1 MLSKIYSCALH
12 GVDGKTIEVEV
23 DISNGL
29 PAYNT
34 VGLPE
39 AAVRESRERVRSA
52 LKNSGY
58 RFPDDRITVNLAPAD
73 MRKEG
78 TGFDLPIAIG
88 ILMATGIIR
97 EKNLSGY
104 MIMGELSLDG
114 SVRPVRG
121 ALPMTAAAREK
132 KFAGVV
138 VPMANAREAAVVTG
152 LEIIPVNF
160 LHEVVDHFNG
170 DRIIDRAPEFLP
182 ETQTK
187 KDDQEFDFSEVMG
200 QESARRA
207 MEIAAAGNHNILMS
221 GPPGSGKT
229 MMARRIP
236 GILPTLLFEEALE
249 TTKIHSVAGLMDTKT
264 GLISERPFRSPHH
277 TVSDAGLIGGG
288 QNPRP
293 GEVSL
298 SHNGVLFLDELPE
311 FRKTVLEMLRQPL
324 EDRKITISRA
334 MGSITYP
341 SNFMLVAAMNPCP
354 CGYQGDPVH
363 ECRCGQAQISKYRS
377 RISGPLL
384 DRIDIQVEVPQVN
397 YRSLMSMKKPEGSEV
412 IRTRVEAARKI
423 QAHRFSKARIRTNAE
438 MSGRH
443 IKAFCTI
450 DPGVTSFLEKA
461 SDRIGLSARGV
472 SRILKISRTIAD
484 LEQSR
489 DIAHHH
495 VAEAIQLRSLDRQNI
510 DRH

>member
-1 MLSKIYSCALH
+1 MLSKVYSCALQ

-23 DISNGL
+23 DISHGL

-73 MRKEG
+73 IRKEG

-88 ILMATGIIR
+88 ILLATGIIR
-97 EKNLSGY
+97 EKNLGDY
-104 MIMGELSLDG
+104 MVMGELSLDG
-114 SVRPVRG
+114 SVRPVKG
-121 ALPMTAAAREK
+121 ALSMTAAARDR
-132 KFAGVV
+132 KFKGVV
-138 VPMANAREAAVVTG
+138 VPVANAREASVVSDI
-152 LEIIPVNF
+152 EIVPVNF

-170 DRIIDRAPEFLP
+170 DNIINNTDLYFSQPEP
-182 ETQTK
+182 QRQ
-187 KDDQEFDFSEVMG
+187 DADHDFSEVMG
-200 QESARRA
+200 QENARRA
-207 MEIAAAGNHNILMS
+207 IEIAAAGNHNLVMS

-236 GILPTLLFEEALE
+236 GILPTLSFEEALE
-249 TTKIHSVAGLMDTKT
+249 TTKIHSVAGLLDA
-264 GLISERPFRSPHH
+264 GLGLVTNRPYRSPHH
-277 TVSDAGLIGGG
+277 TISDAGLIGGG
-288 QNPRP
+288 ANPKP

-311 FRKTVLEMLRQPL
+311 FKKTVLEMLRQPL
-324 EDRKITISRA
+324 EDRRVTISRA
-334 MGSITYP
+334 MGSVTYP
-341 SNFMLVAAMNPCP
+341 SSFMLIAAMNPCP
-354 CGYQGDPVH
+354 CGYLGDPGH
-363 ECRCGQAQISKYRS
+363 ECRCGQALISRYKS
-377 RISGPLL
+377 KISGPLM

-397 YRSLMSMKKPEGSEV
+397 YKSLMSEKKSEGSAE
-412 IRTRVEAARKI
+412 IRIRVEEARKI
-423 QAHRFSKARIRTNAE
+423 QAKRFSKTKIKTNAE

-443 IKAFCTI
+443 IKAFCSI
-450 DPGVTSFLEKA
+450 DSAITGFLEKA
-461 SDRIGLSARGV
+461 SERLGLSARGV

-484 LEQSR
+484 LEKSQ

-495 VAEAIQLRSLDRQNI
+495 VAEAIQLRSLDR
-510 DRH
+510 H

>member
-1 MLSKIYSCALH
+1 MLSKVYSCALQ

-23 DISNGL
+23 DISHGL

-73 MRKEG
+73 IRKEG

-88 ILMATGIIR
+88 ILLATGIIR
-97 EKNLSGY
+97 EKNLGDY
-104 MIMGELSLDG
+104 MVMGELSLDG
-114 SVRPVRG
+114 SVRPVKG
-121 ALPMTAAAREK
+121 ALSMTAAARDR
-132 KFAGVV
+132 KFKGVV
-138 VPMANAREAAVVTG
+138 VPVANAREASVVSDI
-152 LEIIPVNF
+152 EIVPVNF

-170 DRIIDRAPEFLP
+170 DNIINHTDLYFSQPEP
-182 ETQTK
+182 QRQ
-187 KDDQEFDFSEVMG
+187 DADHDFSEVMG
-200 QESARRA
+200 QENARRA
-207 MEIAAAGNHNILMS
+207 IEIAAAGNHNLVMS

-236 GILPTLLFEEALE
+236 GILPTLSFEEALE
-249 TTKIHSVAGLMDTKT
+249 TTKIHSVAGLLDA
-264 GLISERPFRSPHH
+264 GLGLVTNRPYRSPHH
-277 TVSDAGLIGGG
+277 TISDAGLIGGG
-288 QNPRP
+288 ANPKP

-311 FRKTVLEMLRQPL
+311 FKKTVLEMLRQPL
-324 EDRKITISRA
+324 EDRRVTISRA
-334 MGSITYP
+334 MGSVTYP
-341 SNFMLVAAMNPCP
+341 SSFMLIAAMNPCP
-354 CGYQGDPVH
+354 CGYLGDPGH
-363 ECRCGQAQISKYRS
+363 ECKCGQALISRYKS
-377 RISGPLL
+377 KISGPLM

-397 YRSLMSMKKPEGSEV
+397 YKSLMSAKKSEGSAE
-412 IRTRVEAARKI
+412 IRIRVEEARKI
-423 QAHRFSKARIRTNAE
+423 QAKRFSKTRIKTNAE

-443 IKAFCTI
+443 IKAFCSI
-450 DPGVTSFLEKA
+450 DSAITGFLEKA
-461 SDRIGLSARGV
+461 SERLGLSARGV

-484 LEQSR
+484 LEKSQ

-495 VAEAIQLRSLDRQNI
+495 VAEAIQLRSLDR
-510 DRH
+510 H